1 MPALGLQF
9 ERARRA
15 DSLSL
20 ATVNLARRFWHF
32 STRPSSCEKHH
43 IRHRTANG
51 GWEHHIIHW
60 LECTQTQLYLLFKE
74 QYPGVRVGRT
84 LFCSLKPWYVR
95 PKTELQLITC
105 CCSACTNA
113 WLLVKAAAEWR
124 RLLDGL
130 QPGEVA
136 LSMDFFEN
144 ASFAPNRS
152 PQSNYWGKIQAT
164 NFIAITWLWACDSD
178 GTERR
183 VKTEHVFISPDRN
196 HSHRFVEHCVKDILA
211 WLADQ
216 GCAPKILHTAHGKGE
231 HDGVGALIKRAMR
244 AVAATEM
251 DVTINS
257 ADDLYS
263 WCVAFKSAPA
273 AQTSE
278 AHAAQV
284 ELATRRFVFVPA
296 AGEGAVQHPTSGQRY
311 TGAQGQLTSRC
322 FFTAAAG
329 QPDTMQ
335 MRELSCY
342 CGACRAADFAQCENP
357 DLLPFESRKLWLEV
371 GVGDVAAVV
380 AGESDDGD
388 EYWLLQV
395 TQPPH
400 QLAAPLTVGGL
411 QFEAGEFVVE
421 GTWYERCRGR
431 GAGPRDY
438 VLGEAA
444 AAYTHL
450 VICTDVELH
459 HNPTTASSSSSGSL
473 YTIVTDRFASPECVP
488 LNKGCTC
495 PSLSNYCGGTWQGM
509 VDHLDYIQG
518 LNLNA
523 IWSSPVTAQSYGGYH
538 GYWPVNLYDVN
549 HGFGSADD
557 LQRVLQELSNA
568 GEGPCMFNV
577 LDMVLNHVGYG
588 SSIFLPP
595 FNPFSDPSNFNNCTN
610 CDTDCNIPDDGPT
623 FEQQWDCRLMGLPDL
638 NHSVPFV
645 RTQLEEWTQ
654 WIVAQF
660 SAHLLRLDAAGNIH
674 PDFFPWYANT
684 TDLVAWLEVGAD
696 VALVQQYEQVRD
708 GAEYSYQGW
717 SMAAAMNACFG
728 LLPESFQPDIGCERL
743 AALRKELWDMKVDTH
758 NLGMWVENHDTDRFL
773 TLRDN
778 LPAYRNALAHV
789 LLSESIPIIYYGA
802 EQSMAGSLSNNTNR
816 SPLWETGFSTA
827 GPMYRFIRTLAWY
840 RWWMTLGWETFDV
853 RFTDRRT
860 FAFSRGNKLL
870 VVLTNGN
877 YSEAV
882 PRPAEYRLSGL
893 DGFAGAR
900 LCDALH
906 SGFCVDVSGNG
917 IASVTPSPDDEPLVL
932 VRQSWVKDEEFFTPL
947 EHRPNDPGM
956 VMHVALEYAVPHM
969 GLTGQL
975 QYGGLGKVVETFICH
990 TARPMLVCAPMY
1002 APFYGPDGRLAGDL
1016 ANSGPLLSMT
1026 AVVGSER
1033 HLVEIYATAAP
1044 AGTGAGSG
1052 GAAVNGSDGAQPA
1065 GPTVFF
1071 LLLDSDVFRNRTRG
1085 TIYQHASEDEELAF
1099 FSVFNQ
1105 AVAHT
1110 LRVASLQ
1117 LHDYHGALSLLYLPH
1132 QLPLRVLLVAH
1143 NADYNGTWHLGT
1155 AAREAHVYDM
1165 LNVPINAHTR
1175 SLCEHSGRAGWGV
1188 VAVSPRY
1195 ALRAHS
1201 KFSMFWDLPHAC
1213 VIGILNGMEDP
1224 LGEVAAAAAAAD
1236 PDAFF
1241 ARKAAAR
1248 LAFQEAKGLQVGE
1261 DFRLLVFMGRITHQ
1275 LVMVGPIGD
1284 EYGEQAKHALEKVSA
1299 DFPGRVWNGAGQY
1312 IMGAD
1317 KEQLCMAADFFLC
1330 PSRFEPCGLADIEF
1344 G

>member
-1 MPALGLQF
+1 
-9 ERARRA
+9 
-15 DSLSL
+15 
-20 ATVNLARRFWHF
+20 
-32 STRPSSCEKHH
+32 
-43 IRHRTANG
+43 
-51 GWEHHIIHW
+51 
-60 LECTQTQLYLLFKE
+60 
-74 QYPGVRVGRT
+74 
-84 LFCSLKPWYVR
+84 
-95 PKTELQLITC
+95 
-105 CCSACTNA
+105 
-113 WLLVKAAAEWR
+113 
-124 RLLDGL
+124 
-130 QPGEVA
+130 
-136 LSMDFFEN
+136 
-144 ASFAPNRS
+144 
-152 PQSNYWGKIQAT
+152 
-164 NFIAITWLWACDSD
+164 
-178 GTERR
+178 
-183 VKTEHVFISPDRN
+183 
-196 HSHRFVEHCVKDILA
+196 
-211 WLADQ
+211 
-216 GCAPKILHTAHGKGE
+216 
-231 HDGVGALIKRAMR
+231 
-244 AVAATEM
+244 
-251 DVTINS
+251 
-257 ADDLYS
+257 
-263 WCVAFKSAPA
+263 
-273 AQTSE
+273 
-278 AHAAQV
+278 
-284 ELATRRFVFVPA
+284 
-296 AGEGAVQHPTSGQRY
+296 
-311 TGAQGQLTSRC
+311 
-322 FFTAAAG
+322 
-329 QPDTMQ
+329 
-335 MRELSCY
+335 
-342 CGACRAADFAQCENP
+342 
-357 DLLPFESRKLWLEV
+357 
-371 GVGDVAAVV
+371 
-380 AGESDDGD
+380 
-388 EYWLLQV
+388 
-395 TQPPH
+395 
-400 QLAAPLTVGGL
+400 
-411 QFEAGEFVVE
+411 
-421 GTWYERCRGR
+421 
-431 GAGPRDY
+431 
-438 VLGEAA
+438 
-444 AAYTHL
+444 
-450 VICTDVELH
+450 
-459 HNPTTASSSSSGSL
+459 
-473 YTIVTDRFASPECVP
+473 
-488 LNKGCTC
+488 
-495 PSLSNYCGGTWQGM
+495 
-509 VDHLDYIQG
+509 
-518 LNLNA
+518 
-523 IWSSPVTAQSYGGYH
+523 
-538 GYWPVNLYDVN
+538 
-549 HGFGSADD
+549 
-557 LQRVLQELSNA
+557 
-568 GEGPCMFNV
+568 MFNV

-610 CDTDCNIPDDGPT
+610 
-623 FEQQWDCRLMGLPDL
+623 L

-1026 AVVGSER
+1026 AV
-1033 HLVEIYATAAP
+1033 
-1044 AGTGAGSG
+1044 
-1052 GAAVNGSDGAQPA
+1052 PA

-1175 SLCEHSGRAGWGV
+1175 SLCEHSGRFNMLRPVLEHMRTVQGGLGV

-1213 VIGILNGMEDP
+1213 VIGILNGMEDS

-1236 PDAFF
+1236 PNAFF

-1261 DFRLLVFMGRITHQ
+1261 DFRLLVFMGRITHQKGCDIIGLAARTILKQNRNAQ